1 MADKNKTG
9 ICAECYYWD
18 SVNCFCK
25 NNHQESDKKSV
36 FANDTCN
43 LWKKLKS
50 ANDKELERRQ
60 LADHYVPNMW
70 DEWKKKA
77 LRKESQKRQWEI

>member
-1 MADKNKTG
+1 MEKKQENGNCCD
-9 ICAECYYWD
+9 CYSWD
-18 SVNCFCK
+18 SVNYQCK
-25 NNHQESDKKSV
+25 SKQQNPLYKTV
-36 FANDTCN
+36 FADNTCD

-50 ANDKELERRQ
+50 ANDKEKERRQ

-77 LRKESQKRQWEI
+77 LLKESQNKIWEI

>member
-1 MADKNKTG
+1 MEKKKENGNCCD
-9 ICAECYYWD
+9 CYYWD
-18 SVNCFCK
+18 SVNYLCK
-25 NNHQESDKKSV
+25 NNHQEPLHKTVYAD
-36 FANDTCN
+36 NTCD

-50 ANDKELERRQ
+50 ANDKEKERRQ

-77 LRKESQKRQWEI
+77 LLKESQNKIWEI